1 MMNERLELLMNDV
14 QMSTKVK
21 IETRTSIRSMMKME
35 MKMTMKMDV
44 LSILEPTTN
53 SGPNLDY
60 TRGLSP
66 WRT

>member
-35 MKMTMKMDV
+35 MKMKMKMDV
-44 LSILEPTTN
+44 LSPRHEDSRAHNEQWSKP
-53 SGPNLDY
+53 
-60 TRGLSP
+60 
-66 WRT
+66 

>member
-35 MKMTMKMDV
+35 MKMKMDV
-44 LSILEPTTN
+44 LSPRHEDSRAHNEQWSKP
-53 SGPNLDY
+53 
-60 TRGLSP
+60 
-66 WRT
+66 